1 MGVSAGDIRA
11 RARVLLEETFPLE
24 TLQWVV
30 QATLTHLWWGV
41 SSGRLCRSDH
51 KCFTNWQSWWDC
63 PPCPALPVS
72 LSNQFPYWRHTER
85 ATVVLSVSVIVNW
98 VKIPGGG
105 AGEGCTRLAWPAGPQ
120 VSREGARHVS
130 SPHQQHRTGR
140 YHHKLIFKFV
150 SIMQRVDVKRP
161 TSKLGHFVFL
171 ILPLPL
177 LFNILR
183 D

>member
-51 KCFTNWQSWWDC
+51 KCFTNWQSWWDS

-98 VKIPGGG
+98 VKILGGG
-105 AGEGCTRLAWPAGPQ
+105 AGEGCTVWPGQ
-120 VSREGARHVS
+120 QELRWVVRELGMSA
-130 SPHQQHRTGR
+130 
-140 YHHKLIFKFV
+140 L
-150 SIMQRVDVKRP
+150 P
-161 TSKLGHFVFL
+161 TSNTGLVDIIINSFSSL
-171 ILPLPL
+171 SQLC
-177 LFNILR
+177 NE
-183 D
+183 